1 MFSAAPILKSRLP
14 TISEDVWIK
23 NQKNR
28 KNIDY
33 RVDSKVD
40 KKPKPKCSLQHTT
53 PFMRHKRTQRTIA
66 QTTGSQFPR
75 VPIVKV
81 NGLNSQNITELTQN
95 FSGTPRSFKI
105 LLIKY
110 PTSKSEAEKRNLP
123 QDRWKIELGMS
134 KKASKG
140 EYLYVDL
147 R

>member
-1 MFSAAPILKSRLP
+1 
-14 TISEDVWIK
+14 
-23 NQKNR
+23 
-28 KNIDY
+28 
-33 RVDSKVD
+33 
-40 KKPKPKCSLQHTT
+40 
-53 PFMRHKRTQRTIA
+53 MRHKRTQRTIA

-81 NGLNSQNITELTQN
+81 NGLNSQTITELTQN

-105 LLIKY
+105 LLIKH
-110 PTSKSEAEKRNLP
+110 PTSKSAISKQTQITKKCKIYSPNSKKGSKFNTIPEAEKRNLP